1 MNNHIEVIE
10 NFLSKDECEFIL
22 FKYKNELKLSFAQTS
37 IGIDKNR
44 KSSVGWINE
53 LNGINERLTD
63 LLKTSYDIN
72 GMEVTGLGPFQFT
85 EYKVGEYFDWHTDRG
100 GEIYRDRFV
109 STVIQLNDNYSG
121 GIFEIKDIKNNLIPI
136 KQNAGNLFMF
146 DSGLKHRV
154 TPVMGG
160 IRYSLVNWVSLVK
173 TDSKKNSLTR

>member
-63 LLKTSYDIN
+63 LFIQIQIYVYRVSYGALVLLSSDSAAH
-72 GMEVTGLGPFQFT
+72 FQVHN
-85 EYKVGEYFDWHTDRG
+85 K
-100 GEIYRDRFV
+100 RFRSV
-109 STVIQLNDNYSG
+109 
-121 GIFEIKDIKNNLIPI
+121 
-136 KQNAGNLFMF
+136 
-146 DSGLKHRV
+146 
-154 TPVMGG
+154 
-160 IRYSLVNWVSLVK
+160 
-173 TDSKKNSLTR
+173 

>member
-72 GMEVTGLGPFQFT
+72 GMEVTGLGPLKFT
-85 EYKVGEYFDWHTDRG
+85 E
-100 GEIYRDRFV
+100 
-109 STVIQLNDNYSG
+109 
-121 GIFEIKDIKNNLIPI
+121 
-136 KQNAGNLFMF
+136 
-146 DSGLKHRV
+146 
-154 TPVMGG
+154 
-160 IRYSLVNWVSLVK
+160 
-173 TDSKKNSLTR
+173 

>member
-1 MNNHIEVIE
+1 MNNHIKVIE

-22 FKYKNELKLSFAQTS
+22 FKYKNELKLSSAQTS
-37 IGIDKNR
+37 KGIDKNR
-44 KSSVGWINE
+44 KSSVGWIDE

-121 GIFEIKDIKNNLIPI
+121 GVLEIKDVQNNLIPI
-136 KQNAGNLFMF
+136 KQKAGNLYVFE
-146 DSGLKHRV
+146 SGLKHRV
-154 TPVMGG
+154 TPVEDG
-160 IRYSLVNWVSLVK
+160 IRYSLVNWISLVK
-173 TDSKKNSLTR
+173 TDSNKQNIL

>member
-85 EYKVGEYFDWHTDRG
+85 EYNDGDFFNWHKDVYEDKITEFDRYCS
-100 GEIYRDRFV
+100 I
-109 STVIQLNDNYSG
+109 VIQLNDEYEN
-121 GIFEIKDIKNNLIPI
+121 
-136 KQNAGNLFMF
+136 GNLEIQPTNDEIIILEKGMIAALLLLIF
-146 DSGLKHRV
+146 SQA
-154 TPVMGG
+154 
-160 IRYSLVNWVSLVK
+160 
-173 TDSKKNSLTR
+173 